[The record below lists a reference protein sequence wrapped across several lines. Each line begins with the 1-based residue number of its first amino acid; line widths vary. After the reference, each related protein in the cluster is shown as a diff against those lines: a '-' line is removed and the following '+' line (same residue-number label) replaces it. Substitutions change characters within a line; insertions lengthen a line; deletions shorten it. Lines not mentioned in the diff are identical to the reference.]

1 MDGCVLNIPK
11 EEFGERIAKSKK
23 MMEKSDIGYLIV
35 TSIPDMTYLSNYTL
49 YTGTASVLIPKENE
63 PVLLI
68 DQDWDLLR
76 AKEIS
81 GISNTQ
87 ATTNLTIGV
96 PEILKNTYVDGKIG
110 IVGWSTFPTPLY
122 LAIKNK
128 FPNAEFKDVTDIL
141 RTVRMI
147 KSPAEILCLEN
158 AARITDEGA
167 KTITEVLEVGKT
179 ELEIVLQAEATMKL
193 AGARELSFPTVL
205 GSGDRTELI
214 VPQPTE
220 KKIEMN
226 DLILMDLG
234 GRYNGYCA
242 DISRTKI
249 VGNPTQEQKDLFEV
263 VLQMHK
269 EAIETVKPGVK
280 AFEVHEVGKQVAQEA
295 GYGEYVVHLI
305 GHGVGLEEHEPPIL
319 ETEETELVPGIVHS
333 IEPGLYVPG
342 VGGIRVEDTVLV
354 TETGCK
360 LLTSFDRGL

>member
-1 MDGCVLNIPK
+1 MDGCILSIPK
-11 EEFGERIAKSKK
+11 EEFGERVAKSKK
-23 MMEKSDIGYLIV
+23 MMEKSDLGYLIV
-35 TSIPDMTYLSNYTL
+35 SSVPDMTYLSNYTL
-49 YTGTASVLIPKENE
+49 YTGAASVLIPKENE

-76 AKEIS
+76 AKEVS
-81 GISNTQ
+81 GISDTQ
-87 ATTNLTIGV
+87 ATTDLTIGV

-128 FPNAEFKDVTDIL
+128 LPKAEFKDATDIL

-158 AARITDEGA
+158 AAKITDEGA
-167 KTITEVLEVGKT
+167 KTITEALKVGKT
-179 ELEIVLQAEATMKL
+179 ELEIVLQAEAAMKL

-242 DISRTKI
+242 DISRAKI
-249 VGNPTQEQKDLFEV
+249 VGSPTQEQKDLFDV

-269 EAIETVKPGVK
+269 EAIDAVKPGVK
-280 AFEVHEVGKQVAQEA
+280 AYEVHEVGKRVAQES

-305 GHGVGLEEHEPPIL
+305 GHGLGLEEHEKPIL
-319 ETEETELVPGIVHS
+319 ETENTELVPGIVHT
-333 IEPGLYVPG
+333 IEPGLYKPG

-354 TETGCK
+354 TDTGRK
-360 LLTSFDRGL
+360 VLTSFDRDL